1 MENSGVIKKK
11 NRSIYVVI
19 VGIVLG
25 LIAAVL
31 MYMGISSYTGMVKV
45 VAASKEIPAFTV
57 INEADIK
64 LIDVPKEFAK
74 NKASDKNLV
83 IGRVSRTIIPADTA
97 VQQEFLAEKGNSS
110 SSLLSTKLSDLQN
123 EKLRAFTIPVDQI
136 SGCGGEM
143 KPGDLVDIIGSFS
156 IVIPENE
163 NQPQS
168 QSQSSSK
175 SQQKEVISKLLA
187 GQVLVLKTLGEKTEI
202 EGIVVAVE
210 PQQAQE
216 IQFALQAGKISVAL
230 NPYNPDQEASKTTTT
245 TVQSFIKKYA
255 NDILN

>member
-1 MENSGVIKKK
+1 
-11 NRSIYVVI
+11 
-19 VGIVLG
+19 
-25 LIAAVL
+25 

-45 VAASKEIPAFTV
+45 VAASKEIPAFSV

-74 NKASDKNLV
+74 NKASDKQLV

-97 VQQEFLAEKGNSS
+97 IQQEFLAAKGSSS
-110 SSLLSTKLSDLQN
+110 SSLLSTKLTDLQN

-156 IVIPENE
+156 IVIPEDESVN

-168 QSQSSSK
+168 SK
-175 SQQKEVISKLLA
+175 PQQKEVISKLLA
-187 GQVLVLKTLGEKTEI
+187 GQVLVLKTLGENTEI

-230 NPYNPDQEASKTTTT
+230 NPYNPDQKASKTTTT
-245 TVQSFIKKYA
+245 TVQSFIQKYA